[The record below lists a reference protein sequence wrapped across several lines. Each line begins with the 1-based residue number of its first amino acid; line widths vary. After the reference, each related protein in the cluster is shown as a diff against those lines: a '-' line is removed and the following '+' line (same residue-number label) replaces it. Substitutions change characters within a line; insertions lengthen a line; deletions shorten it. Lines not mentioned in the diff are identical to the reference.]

1 MPELPEVETI
11 AAVLRLGKG
20 DQPSILGR
28 AILAGQVLW
37 ERTLAW
43 PTPEAFLQSVV
54 GQRIETVE
62 RRGKFLV
69 FRLTQDSLLIHL
81 RMSGDLWVEPVT
93 APLARH
99 HRLVLDLDGGLR
111 LAFNDPR
118 KFGRV
123 WLTSEPETVL
133 GDLGP
138 EPLSEAFTPQVL
150 HHLLHS
156 RHRRLKP
163 LLLDQRFLAGLGNIY
178 TDEALHLARVHPLTF
193 SDALTPEQ
201 SERLWA
207 SIREVLRAGIQRN
220 GASIDW
226 VYRGGEFQNEFRV
239 YQRTG
244 QPCYNCGTPI
254 QRLTVGQRSTHYC
267 PLCQPLGT

>member
-11 AAVLRLGKG
+11 AATLRLGKG
-20 DQPSILGR
+20 DQPSLLERVILG
-28 AILAGQVLW
+28 AQVLW
-37 ERTLAW
+37 ERTLVT
-43 PTPEAFLQSVV
+43 PTPQEFSQRIV
-54 GQRIETVE
+54 GQKIEDIG

-69 FRLTQDSLLIHL
+69 FRLSREVLLVHL
-81 RMSGDLWVEPVT
+81 RMSGDLWVEPHTV
-93 APLARH
+93 PLAPH
-99 HRLVLDLDGGLR
+99 HRLILDLEGGLR
-111 LAFNDPR
+111 LAFNDAR

-123 WLTSEPETVL
+123 WLTPEPESVL
-133 GDLGP
+133 GNLGP

-150 HHLLHS
+150 HQLLHA

-178 TDEALHLARVHPLTF
+178 ADEALHLACLHPLAF
-193 SDALTPEQ
+193 SDAITPEQ
-201 SERLWA
+201 SERLWR
-207 SIREVLRAGIQRN
+207 SIRQVLQAGIQRN

-254 QRLTVGQRSTHYC
+254 QRLTVGQRGSHYC
-267 PLCQPLGT
+267 PLCQALAP